1 MNISVVGGGRMG
13 LPLAC
18 MFGLKG
24 GSVVVCDINPALV
37 AAINAGQ
44 CPYEEPGLPELI
56 AQLHRQQRLR
66 ATVDTA
72 LAARTADVV
81 VIIVPAHLTPDRHI
95 DLSVLKAAS
104 RAVGQGSARAHW
116 SSTRRR

>member
-1 MNISVVGGGRMG
+1 MKITVVGGGRMG

-24 GSVVVCDINPALV
+24 ASVVVCDINPALV
-37 AAINAGQ
+37 AAINAGA

-56 AQLHRQQRLR
+56 ADLHRQQRLAASV
-66 ATVDTA
+66 ATAAATTA
-72 LAARTADVV
+72 ADAI

-104 RAVGQGSARAHW
+104 RRSAKVCAQAP
-116 SSTRRR
+116 SSSMKQR